1 MIILGH
7 IRVCQSKT
15 KSCSHFRQLS
25 ITFFLSRGDP
35 ETRSAVLDVAIKQ
48 RYFLASLAKWGNL
61 FSFFFQKWRGLPA
74 FEMFGSFLYFDISS
88 RISCFELLPEA
99 SSSDEKLLRCAS
111 RSLLFLEG
119 GSTTWVLWTRD
130 RASSAIFSQTRS
142 LLVFPQQVTGDTQQ
156 SYHNDGC
163 WEKTNN
169 HLLKRLIIC

>member
-15 KSCSHFRQLS
+15 KSCSHFRQLN

-35 ETRSAVLDVAIKQ
+35 ETHSAVLDVAIKQ

-61 FSFFFQKWRGLPA
+61 FSFFFQKWRRLPA
-74 FEMFGSFLYFDISS
+74 FEIFGSFLYFDISS

-99 SSSDEKLLRCAS
+99 SSSDEKLLRCAP

-119 GSTTWVLWTRD
+119 GSTTWVLWNPWQSLFSD
-130 RASSAIFSQTRS
+130 ILPNSIPVIFPTTGERWQTTILS
-142 LLVFPQQVTGDTQQ
+142 
-156 SYHNDGC
+156 
-163 WEKTNN
+163 
-169 HLLKRLIIC
+169 

>member
-35 ETRSAVLDVAIKQ
+35 AGQ
-48 RYFLASLAKWGNL
+48 RTEDTLSCSWCSYHTKILSRQIGQMGKSFLI
-61 FSFFFQKWRGLPA
+61 FFQKWRGLPA
-74 FEMFGSFLYFDISS
+74 YEIFGSFLYFDISS

-99 SSSDEKLLRCAS
+99 SSSDEKLLRCAP

-119 GSTTWVLWTRD
+119 GSTTWVLWNPWQ
-130 RASSAIFSQTRS
+130 SLFSDILPNS
-142 LLVFPQQVTGDTQQ
+142 IPVSFPTTGDRWHTTIL
-156 SYHNDGC
+156 S
-163 WEKTNN
+163 
-169 HLLKRLIIC
+169 